1 MMLKVRLPCWEEDSE
16 LMAWAK
22 DKGLS
27 GARGLFDYFETR
39 AIAMA
44 TQLNRTAVLWQ
55 VIRKR
60 SSTYEGFLIMIRIL
74 LKYMH
79 SKRN

>member
-1 MMLKVRLPCWEEDSE
+1 VCHLVVLKVRLPCWEEDSD

-55 VIRKR
+55 VIG
-60 SSTYEGFLIMIRIL
+60 ECP
-74 LKYMH
+74 
-79 SKRN
+79 